1 MQGLLYVRLYQIRS
15 DIICNYLFTKL
26 AKNLI
31 FQLILLEDGKKKVLY
46 KQKDQIKIIGFLMK
60 MK

>member
-31 FQLILLEDGKKKVLY
+31 FQLILLEDGKKRSY
-46 KQKDQIKIIGFLMK
+46 KSRKIR
-60 MK
+60 